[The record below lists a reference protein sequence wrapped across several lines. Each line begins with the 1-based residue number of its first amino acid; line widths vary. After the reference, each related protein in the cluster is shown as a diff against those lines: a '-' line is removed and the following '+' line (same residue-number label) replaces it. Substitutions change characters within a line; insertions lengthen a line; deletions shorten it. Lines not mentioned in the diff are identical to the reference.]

1 MRETWNIETWV
12 NCWVFFNDPQ
22 AAAIKKIIPMLDRIL
37 IQRAEALTK
46 TKGGIVLPEKAVGKV
61 LEGTVLA
68 VGPGTVMPWVFR
80 HYQCRDGHL
89 ITEHPTS
96 SAVHWQPHS
105 HWREGGRS
113 CSAARIRWHQ
123 GEPRGWPEGAVPLP
137 RVRHPGQIGVDL
149 ASGHCLTILW
159 ILCFLLVCNTPPNP
173 KLKNYNKSSCNI
185 FVCIAHGPPLNKF
198 RVTC

>member
-1 MRETWNIETWV
+1 
-12 NCWVFFNDPQ
+12 
-22 AAAIKKIIPMLDRIL
+22 
-37 IQRAEALTK
+37 
-46 TKGGIVLPEKAVGKV
+46 
-61 LEGTVLA
+61 
-68 VGPGTVMPWVFR
+68 MPWVFR

-113 CSAARIRWHQ
+113 CSAARVRWHQ

-159 ILCFLLVCNTPPNP
+159 ILCFLLVCNTPTNP
-173 KLKNYNKSSCNI
+173 KLKTTIKAHAIFLFALRMDRHWINFGLLVKTSSTGVLSLITFIILLEKILDSFAEKVVAVNKLMI
-185 FVCIAHGPPLNKF
+185 
-198 RVTC
+198 